1 MNVLYKKSNG
11 DSTVSRGYCVHKDVV
26 VSNLIGLAVFST
38 FLPFKI
44 YPFFYLIACISLV
57 GAIRNKVYLYNI
69 FLFLFCFVS
78 GVVFL
83 LHPIDDDTVS
93 ALIKLYLNAILI
105 FFLSISERKTSE
117 SLSSLK
123 IIELYLRLI
132 MLLCFIQVLV
142 LQLISGGIS
151 ITAGDSYSAGQI
163 FESGFA
169 LFGGVDKNMFGA
181 KVALFGYLHY
191 VLYYMVYRK
200 YHFLYAGLTIFTA
213 LLSLSRT
220 SFIFVIIAIFFF
232 YFLKK
237 DRPFAKVFF
246 ALTTIIIIFFAMPYI
261 LDYVRISSI
270 TSFERNDGMSIRL
283 LYWISVFK
291 EYDEIGFM
299 GQGILSARQFLPR
312 FSEYYNGEP
321 NVHNLFLNTY
331 LDIGV
336 LGFFLYFSFFISLF
350 FNMRKKD
357 GKLTLIL
364 FLPLLLMI
372 NTLYTAYDSEPWA
385 YYILSILI
393 IRSKQLVSSLE
404 K

>member
-1 MNVLYKKSNG
+1 M
-11 DSTVSRGYCVHKDVV
+11 SRGYRVHKDVV

-44 YPFFYLIACISLV
+44 YPFFYLIACISLM
-57 GAIRNKVYLYNI
+57 GALRNKTYLYNI
-69 FLFLFCFVS
+69 FLFLFCCVS

-83 LHPIDDDTVS
+83 LHPIDDDTIS
-93 ALIKLYLNAILI
+93 ALIKLYLNAILL
-105 FFLSISERKTSE
+105 FFLSISERKVSGGFN
-117 SLSSLK
+117 SLK
-123 IIELYLRLI
+123 TIELYLRFI
-132 MLLCFIQVLV
+132 MLLCFIQILT

-163 FESGFA
+163 FDSDFA
-169 LFGGVDKNMFGA
+169 LFGGGDKNMFGA

-191 VLYYMVYRK
+191 VLYSIIYRK
-200 YHFLYAGLTIFTA
+200 YHFLYAGLTVLTA

-220 SFIFVIIAIFFF
+220 SFIFILIAIFVF

-237 DRPFAKVFF
+237 DRPFAKIFF
-246 ALTTIIIIFFAMPYI
+246 VLTTIIIVFFAMPYI
-261 LDYVRISSI
+261 LDYIRISSI

-291 EYDEIGFM
+291 EYDEIGFL

-331 LDIGV
+331 LDIGF
-336 LGFFLYFSFFISLF
+336 LGFVLYLSFFFSLF
-350 FNMRKKD
+350 INMRKKD
-357 GKLTLIL
+357 SKLTLIV

-393 IRSKQLVSSLE
+393 IRSKQLVSPLE
-404 K
+404 RKC